1 MELNGLPVHPLI
13 VHLAVVMI
21 PVAAVLAALYSVVRW
36 RWALRWPMVGT
47 SFAALG
53 SVVLAWYSGKDL
65 LERKP
70 ELEQIIQPH
79 QEHADIMFWVNI
91 VCVAI
96 VLLAALTMGG
106 PSGPVAGQAARGG
119 T

>member
-47 SFAALG
+47 SFAAPG

-65 LERKP
+65 LERKQ
-70 ELEQIIQPH
+70 ELEQLIQTNH
-79 QEHADIMFWVNI
+79 ERASSEECLV
-91 VCVAI
+91 
-96 VLLAALTMGG
+96 
-106 PSGPVAGQAARGG
+106 GQDDVR
-119 T
+119 TWRSWWRTD